1 MLPPI
6 AQDSSGFHYQK
17 YESQVVDEPI
27 SEPEA
32 CSTGNSHISHSTACD
47 SSHEQSSGYQSTSV
61 SPRSRDMPR
70 TSAHSRAKDPVPAAG
85 SRKLLVRQRAD
96 NRRRIRRNLHPS
108 EPCLSLSDSSSDEDG
123 LAPTATNVVIAPHPP
138 PPPVNPTNNEYYVDC
153 LLHRRARCRRGGKS
167 KIVSYLVKWR
177 GYGPKHNSW
186 VLKRNIDPEL
196 VQAFDLKSCYV

>member
-6 AQDSSGFHYQK
+6 IQGSSGFHCQK
-17 YESQVVDEPI
+17 YESQVVDESI
-27 SEPEA
+27 SEPEV
-32 CSTGNSHISHSTACD
+32 CSTRNSSISRSTACD
-47 SSHEQSSGYQSTSV
+47 SSQEQSSGYQSTSF
-61 SPRSRDMPR
+61 SPRGRDMPR

-85 SRKLLVRQRAD
+85 FRKLHVRQQAD
-96 NRRRIRRNLHPS
+96 NRRRIRQNLHLS

-123 LAPTATNVVIAPHPP
+123 LTPTATNVVITHPL

-153 LLHRRARCRRGGKS
+153 LLQRRARCRRGGKR

-177 GYGPKHNSW
+177 GYGPEHNSW

-196 VQAFDLKSCYV
+196 VQAFDLKSCHV